1 MFEDDELQ
9 LNNIMNNKCEFCNKV
24 IKQLPASSTD
34 GKLKFCDIIC
44 AKLYYDNFGKFTFD
58 IKKYNTYYNEGQLD
72 KKAKE
77 IFERCRFL
85 MFEQLPIYKP
95 LDDDPIIDDPKMMKK
110 IYNKILSPILFKSIG
125 AYE

>member
-1 MFEDDELQ
+1 MFEDDELST
-9 LNNIMNNKCEFCNKV
+9 NNITNKCEFCSKT
-24 IKQLPASSTD
+24 IKQLPASSID
-34 GKLKFCDIIC
+34 GKLKFCDILC
-44 AKLYYDNFGKFTFD
+44 AKLYCDNFGKFVFD

-95 LDDDPIIDDPKMMKK
+95 LSDDPIIDDPKMMKK
-110 IYNKILSPILFKSIG
+110 IYSKILSPVLFKSIG